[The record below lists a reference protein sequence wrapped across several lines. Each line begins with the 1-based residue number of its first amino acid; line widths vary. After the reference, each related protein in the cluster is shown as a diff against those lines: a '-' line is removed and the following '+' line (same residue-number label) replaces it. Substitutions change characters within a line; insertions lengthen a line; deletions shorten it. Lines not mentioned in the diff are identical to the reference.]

1 MARARMKAFA
11 KKIVYEILPFAI
23 WTANDVFCLPLG
35 KGKNSYKPE
44 NEDEFENFYEL
55 VNILENGSKGATQK
69 IKIEI
74 ITKCTRN
81 EPFLKS

>member
-11 KKIVYEILPFAI
+11 KKIVYEILTFAI

-44 NEDEFENFYEL
+44 NEDEYENFYKL
-55 VNILENGSKGATQK
+55 VKILETGSKGATHK
-69 IKIEI
+69 INKS
-74 ITKCTRN
+74 TRKRC
-81 EPFLKS
+81 EF